1 MYVITKPGLKEK
13 CMMYMNEIL
22 YKAADGVWIEDMA
35 IVVEFANKAVACS
48 RRSDGGERCDE
59 YTFFN

>member
-1 MYVITKPGLKEK
+1 
-13 CMMYMNEIL
+13 MYMNEIL